1 LLNPNKEKSQIEGLL
16 NKKTLAVQ
24 MPEKKLLLPI
34 PTLSMRR
41 PRLMWNNAIF
51 LLQSSVHL
59 M

>member
-1 LLNPNKEKSQIEGLL
+1 
-16 NKKTLAVQ
+16 

-34 PTLSMRR
+34 PALPMKR
-41 PRLMWNNAIF
+41 PRLTQNNAIF